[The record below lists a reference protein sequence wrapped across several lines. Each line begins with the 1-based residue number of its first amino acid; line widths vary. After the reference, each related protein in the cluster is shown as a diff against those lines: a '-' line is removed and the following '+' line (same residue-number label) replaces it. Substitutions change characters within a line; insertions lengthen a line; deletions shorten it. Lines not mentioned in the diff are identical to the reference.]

1 MVSDNYSD
9 EAKLMNEILESN
21 TIKEERK
28 ELRWEKEEYLK
39 CLFLCFTTNP
49 VWYKQ
54 FRELI
59 KGISSKTLA
68 RGWKELKKRLGI
80 RKASI

>member
-28 ELRWEKEEYLK
+28 ELR
-39 CLFLCFTTNP
+39 
-49 VWYKQ
+49 
-54 FRELI
+54 
-59 KGISSKTLA
+59 
-68 RGWKELKKRLGI
+68 
-80 RKASI
+80 